1 MAKTKGKRATPK
13 AVQKSA
19 QNRPTKSKAL
29 AKKAVA
35 KKAVAKKAVAKKAV
49 AKKTPAKPI
58 KAPTAPKSA
67 ARGKASPAE
76 LGWLDAGK
84 GQALGIRT
92 TDDGDWK
99 LVAKKDSKELG
110 SVPKPLKESPLGEK
124 LEAAIDFLEEHAR
137 TCLHT
142 VETWML
148 RSLPVPRGVL
158 ESVLPDESWS
168 KVLRDAW
175 VVGVSKDGKVD
186 REAGGFFRGVDA
198 QKGIGVVDRDG
209 ETTWLDTETVVIPHP
224 VVLDEVDDLRELA
237 VQVGVTQGLSQLFRE
252 TFVPP
257 KVPPTEPTSLETYAG
272 GEFAM
277 LSQAI
282 GLAKRLGYRV
292 SGGAAV
298 CRVLENGRYVEGR
311 YSLGDGGDPMY
322 ETTTGELSWVD
333 DKQKPIAVVDVP
345 AIAFSEGMRMAS
357 LIYAKRKVDKEGADE

>member
-1 MAKTKGKRATPK
+1 MAKTKGKKPAPK
-13 AVQKSA
+13 
-19 QNRPTKSKAL
+19 KAPAAK
-29 AKKAVA
+29 AKKAA
-35 KKAVAKKAVAKKAV
+35 PSKAS
-49 AKKTPAKPI
+49 KT
-58 KAPTAPKSA
+58 KAPTKKAPPAPKSA
-67 ARGKASPAE
+67 ARGKAPPVDP
-76 LGWLDAGK
+76 GWMDAGK
-84 GQALGIRT
+84 GHALAIRAN
-92 TDDGDWK
+92 DDGDLK
-99 LVAKKDSKELG
+99 LVAKKDGKELG
-110 SVPKPLKESPLGEK
+110 SVPKPLKESPIGEK
-124 LEAAIDFLEEHAR
+124 LGAALDFLEEHAR

-158 ESVLPDESWS
+158 ESVLPDENWS
-168 KVLRDAW
+168 RVLRDAW
-175 VVGVSKDGKVD
+175 VVGVDKDGKVD
-186 REAGGFFRGVDA
+186 REAGGFFRGVDK

-237 VQVGVTQGLSQLFRE
+237 VQVGVKQGLSQLFRE

-257 KVPPTEPTSLETYAG
+257 KTPPEDPHSLGTYAG

-333 DKQKPIAVVDVP
+333 DKQRPIPVVDVP

-357 LIYAKRKVDKEGADE
+357 LIYAKRKIEKEGNDE

>member
-1 MAKTKGKRATPK
+1 MAKTKGKRAAPK
-13 AVQKSA
+13 
-19 QNRPTKSKAL
+19 KAAP

-35 KKAVAKKAVAKKAV
+35 KKAVKKPVAKK
-49 AKKTPAKPI
+49 
-58 KAPTAPKSA
+58 PTAAPKSA
-67 ARGKASPAE
+67 ARGKTSPAE
-76 LGWLDAGK
+76 PGWIDAGK
-84 GQALGIRT
+84 GHALGIRT
-92 TDDGDWK
+92 SDDGDFK
-99 LVAKKDSKELG
+99 LVAKKDGKDLG
-110 SVPKPLKESPLGEK
+110 SVPKALRDAPIGEK

-158 ESVLPDESWS
+158 ESVLADESWA

-175 VVGVSKDGKVD
+175 VVGVSRDGKVD
-186 REAGGFFRGVDA
+186 REAGGFFRGVDP

-209 ETTWLDTETVVIPHP
+209 ETTWLDSETVMIPHP

-257 KVPPTEPTSLETYAG
+257 KAPPPDPNSLDTYAG

-292 SGGAAV
+292 SGGASV

-333 DKQKPIAVVDVP
+333 DKQRAIPVVDVP

-357 LIYAKRKVDKEGADE
+357 LIFAKRKVEKEGDDE

>member
-1 MAKTKGKRATPK
+1 VHDAPLRTIPPEKAGTLRAGGTMAKTKGKKAAPKKAAPKKAASKAVPKKAPATKKATP
-13 AVQKSA
+13 
-19 QNRPTKSKAL
+19 
-29 AKKAVA
+29 
-35 KKAVAKKAVAKKAV
+35 
-49 AKKTPAKPI
+49 
-58 KAPTAPKSA
+58 APKSA
-67 ARGKASPAE
+67 ARQKASSAE
-76 LGWLDAGK
+76 PGWMDAGK
-84 GQALGIRT
+84 GTSLGLRMN
-92 TDDGDWK
+92 DDGDWK
-99 LVAKKDSKELG
+99 LVAKKDGKELG
-110 SVPKPLKESPLGEK
+110 SVPKPLKESPVGETLG
-124 LEAAIDFLEEHAR
+124 AAIDFLEEHAR

-158 ESVLPDESWS
+158 ESVLPDENWS
-168 KVLRDAW
+168 RVLRDAW
-175 VVGVSKDGKVD
+175 VVGVDKNGKVD
-186 REAGGFFRGVDA
+186 REAGGFFRGVDP

-209 ETTWLDTETVVIPHP
+209 ETTWLDTTTVMIPHP

-237 VQVGVTQGLSQLFRE
+237 VQVGVKQGLSQLFRE

-257 KVPPTEPTSLETYAG
+257 KAPPKDDPHSLDTYAG

-292 SGGAAV
+292 SGGASV

-333 DKQKPIAVVDVP
+333 DKQRPIPVTDVP

-357 LIYAKRKVDKEGADE
+357 LIYAKRKVEKEGDSD

>member
-1 MAKTKGKRATPK
+1 MAKTKGKKAAPK
-13 AVQKSA
+13 AA
-19 QNRPTKSKAL
+19 KSKTVAKKVP
-29 AKKAVA
+29 AKKAG
-35 KKAVAKKAVAKKAV
+35 
-49 AKKTPAKPI
+49 P
-58 KAPTAPKSA
+58 APKSA
-67 ARGKASPAE
+67 ARGKVPLARPKGTGAPGRSLAE
-76 LGWLDAGK
+76 PGWIDAGK
-84 GQALGIRT
+84 GLALGIRAN
-92 TDDGDWK
+92 DEGDLE
-99 LVAKKDSKELG
+99 LVAKKDGKELG
-110 SVPKPLKESPLGEK
+110 SVPKPLKDSPLGDK
-124 LEAAIDFLEEHAR
+124 LGAAIDFLEEHAR

-158 ESVLPDESWS
+158 ESVLADENWS
-168 KVLRDAW
+168 RVLRDAW
-175 VVGVSKDGKVD
+175 VVGVDKDGKVD
-186 REAGGFFRGVDA
+186 REAGGFFRGVDK

-209 ETTWLDTETVVIPHP
+209 ETTWLQTETVMIPHP

-237 VQVGVTQGLSQLFRE
+237 VQVGVKQGLSQLFRE

-257 KVPPTEPTSLETYAG
+257 KTPPAEPQSLETYSG

-292 SGGAAV
+292 SGGASV

-333 DKQKPIAVVDVP
+333 DKQRPIAVVDVP

-357 LIYAKRKVDKEGADE
+357 LIYAKRKVEKEGDND

>member
-1 MAKTKGKRATPK
+1 MAKTKGKKAAPK
-13 AVQKSA
+13 
-19 QNRPTKSKAL
+19 KA
-29 AKKAVA
+29 APKKAAKAVA
-35 KKAVAKKAVAKKAV
+35 KKPPAKK
-49 AKKTPAKPI
+49 
-58 KAPTAPKSA
+58 PTSAPKSA
-67 ARGKASPAE
+67 ARSKAVPAE
-76 LGWLDAGK
+76 AGWMDAGK
-84 GQALGIRT
+84 GLALGIRAN
-92 TDDGDWK
+92 DDGDLK
-99 LVAKKDSKELG
+99 LVAKKDGKDLG

-124 LEAAIDFLEEHAR
+124 LGGALDFLEEHAR

-158 ESVLPDESWS
+158 ESVLPDDNWS
-168 KVLRDAW
+168 RVLRDAW

-186 REAGGFFRGVDA
+186 REAGGFFRGVDK

-237 VQVGVTQGLSQLFRE
+237 VQVGVKQGLSQLFRE

-257 KVPPTEPTSLETYAG
+257 KTPPAEPQSLDTYAG

-292 SGGAAV
+292 SGGASV

-333 DKQKPIAVVDVP
+333 DKQRPIAVVDVP

-357 LIYAKRKVDKEGADE
+357 LIYAKRKIEKEGSDD

>member
-1 MAKTKGKRATPK
+1 MAKTKGKKAAPK
-13 AVQKSA
+13 AAQKSA
-19 QNRPTKSKAL
+19 QKAATKAVPKKAAA
-29 AKKAVA
+29 AKKP
-35 KKAVAKKAVAKKAV
+35 
-49 AKKTPAKPI
+49 TP
-58 KAPTAPKSA
+58 APKSA
-67 ARGKASPAE
+67 ARGKSAPAE
-76 LGWLDAGK
+76 PGWIDAGK
-84 GQALGIRT
+84 GLALGIRANEE
-92 TDDGDWK
+92 GDLK
-99 LVAKKDSKELG
+99 LVAKKDGKELG
-110 SVPKPLKESPLGEK
+110 SVPKPLKDSPLGDK
-124 LEAAIDFLEEHAR
+124 LGAALDFLEEHAR

-158 ESVLPDESWS
+158 ESVLPDENWS

-175 VVGVSKDGKVD
+175 VVGVDKDGKVD
-186 REAGGFFRGVDA
+186 REAGGFFRGVDK

-209 ETTWLDTETVVIPHP
+209 ETTWLDTQTVMIPHP

-237 VQVGVTQGLSQLFRE
+237 VQVGVKQGLSQLFRE

-257 KVPPTEPTSLETYAG
+257 KAPPADPHSLETYAG
-272 GEFAM
+272 GEFSM

-292 SGGAAV
+292 SGGASV

-333 DKQKPIAVVDVP
+333 DKQRPIAVVDVP

-357 LIYAKRKVDKEGADE
+357 LIYAKRKVEKEGSDD